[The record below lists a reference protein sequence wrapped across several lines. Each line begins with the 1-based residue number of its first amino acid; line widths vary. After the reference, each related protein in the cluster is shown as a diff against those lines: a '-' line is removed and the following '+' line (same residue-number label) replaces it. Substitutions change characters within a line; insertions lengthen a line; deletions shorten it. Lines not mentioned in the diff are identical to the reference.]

1 MGLFRHQEPV
11 WRNTSSPGPA
21 RNARYDDIKKYQQA
35 IETDRRQRI
44 EDAHDHAAKKGLQE
58 MTDRQLHH
66 IGLTRQRGFFGQ
78 VTGIVP
84 TAVAHDRHIA
94 QNEAREARKQDR
106 KDAAKSKAKKVAQKA
121 WSGSKGSSKRGFFY
135 WE

>member
-44 EDAHDHAAKKGLQE
+44 EDAHDKAKGGLHG
-58 MTDRQLHH
+58 MSDRELHH
-66 IGLTRQRGFFGQ
+66 IGYIRQRGFFGQ

-106 KDAAKSKAKKVAQKA
+106 KDAAKSKAKKVAKAA
-121 WSGSKGSSKRGFFY
+121 WSGGSKGSKRGFFY